1 MATMTYAGGSSGRVE
16 QVIMR
21 RVPLAA
27 LVALVSGV
35 AANAALFLIGRA
47 TGAIGER
54 VEVSNGQVL
63 GLAAVISMTVLP
75 TLLGTILYVIL
86 GAIGRIR
93 RPVTVFRIL
102 ALGVL
107 LLSFLSPF
115 TLAGASAGLIL
126 FLELMHIAAAAA
138 IVWPL
143 TTLAGRREP

>member
-1 MATMTYAGGSSGRVE
+1 MATIAYAEAKSEKVE
-16 QVIMR
+16 RVIMR

-54 VEVSNGQVL
+54 VEISNGQVL
-63 GLAAVISMTVLP
+63 GLVAVISMTALP
-75 TLLGTILYVIL
+75 TILGAIAYAIL
-86 GAIGRIR
+86 GAIGRIKH
-93 RPVTVFRIL
+93 PVTLFRIL

-107 LLSFLSPF
+107 ILSFFSPF
-115 TLAGASAGLIL
+115 SIPGAGVGLII
-126 FLELMHIAAAAA
+126 FLELMHVAAAAA

-143 TTLAGRREP
+143 TTMAGRREA

>member
-1 MATMTYAGGSSGRVE
+1 MATMAYSSGSAGRIERVI
-16 QVIMR
+16 VR
-21 RVPLAA
+21 RIPLAT
-27 LVALVSGV
+27 LVALVVGV

-47 TGAIGER
+47 TGAIGEN
-54 VEVSNGQVL
+54 VTVPNGQVL

-75 TLLGTILYVIL
+75 TLLGAIVYAII

-107 LLSFLSPF
+107 LLSFWSPF
-115 TLAGASAGLIL
+115 TIVGASAGLIV
-126 FLELMHIAAAAA
+126 FLELMHIVAAAA

-143 TTLAGRREP
+143 TTLAGRREA